1 MCYRAFRTLLV
12 FSREAVVCSSRQ
24 VSGPGFGSA
33 SGGEPV
39 DVCWEAGVKVVRMR
53 SDHGDGSNGES
64 GVPAIHNRRLWVERM
79 IRNP

>member
-1 MCYRAFRTLLV
+1 
-12 FSREAVVCSSRQ
+12 
-24 VSGPGFGSA
+24 
-33 SGGEPV
+33 V